1 MSDKYVAKA
10 LGSDAA
16 LSTEERL
23 ALILLA
29 DGANDDGQ
37 VRAVSEDRIAAI
49 MQNKPADVQ
58 RILHGLYEKNLL
70 QTYAQGIQ
78 IVLPPD

>member
-10 LGSDAA
+10 LGSDAS

-58 RILHGLYEKNLL
+58 RIIRGLHEKNLL

-78 IVLPPD
+78 IVLPLD

>member
-1 MSDKYVAKA
+1 
-10 LGSDAA
+10 
-16 LSTEERL
+16 L

-29 DGANDDGQ
+29 DDANDDGQ
-37 VRAVSEDRIAAI
+37 VRAVSEDRIAGI
-49 MQNKPADVQ
+49 MQNKPTDVQ
-58 RILHGLYEKNLL
+58 RIILGLHEKNLL